1 MTSPSPLRRF
11 LHKLGPGLLF
21 AAAAIG
27 VSHLVQSTRAGA
39 GWGLAMA
46 AFIVFANALK
56 YPAFRFGPHYAAA
69 TQTSLLQGYR
79 NQGTWAL
86 VLYLLLTLGTMFAVQ
101 AAVTM
106 VTAGL
111 LAAWLGIEASP
122 VVLSAVILAGCF
134 GLLVIGR
141 YHWLDRVT
149 KVLVATLTIATI
161 IATGAAL
168 GHIDWAT
175 EQWILPA
182 DAYDGATLVFLAALI
197 GWMPSAIDVAVW
209 NSLWTLAKSSDDE
222 EPAEM
227 QSTMTDF
234 HVGYVGTAF
243 LALCFM
249 LLGTGVMHGKG
260 IAFEKSAGAFAGQV
274 LELYST
280 TLGPWSGP
288 IIGLSAVVVMFSTTL
303 AVLDGFPRALGVLAT
318 RFVADET
325 RDDYE
330 LTSPLARNAYRG
342 SMVALALGALVIV
355 FWLQSSLKAMV
366 DVATT
371 LSFLTAPL
379 LALLNHRA
387 VFAPEVGDDARP
399 GPVLRWWSIVG
410 IVVMSAFAIGWLW
423 FRFVGR

>member
-1 MTSPSPLRRF
+1 MSRSPSALQRF

-86 VLYLLLTLGTMFAVQ
+86 VLYLLLTLGTMFTVQ

-111 LAAWLGIEASP
+111 LAAWLGVQASP
-122 VVLSAVILAGCF
+122 VLLSAAILAGCF
-134 GLLVIGR
+134 VLLLVGR

-149 KVLVATLTIATI
+149 KVLVGTLTVATI

-168 GHIDWAT
+168 GYVDWGRET
-175 EQWILPA
+175 WILPA
-182 DAYDGATLVFLAALI
+182 EAFDGATLAFLAALI

-222 EPAEM
+222 EPAELGN
-227 QSTMTDF
+227 TMTDF
-234 HVGYVGTAF
+234 HVGYIGTAG

-249 LLGTGVMHGKG
+249 LLGTGVMHGRG
-260 IAFEKSAGAFAGQV
+260 IEFEQSAGAFAGQV
-274 LELYST
+274 LELYTT

-318 RFVADET
+318 RFVGDET
-325 RDDYE
+325 PDDYE
-330 LTSPLARNAYRG
+330 LESPLARKAYRG

-355 FWLQSSLKAMV
+355 FWLQSSLKGMV

-371 LSFLTAPL
+371 LSFLTAPM
-379 LALLNHRA
+379 LAFLNHRA
-387 VFAPEVGDDARP
+387 VFSAEVPDEARP
-399 GPVLRWWSIVG
+399 GPVLQWWSIIG
-410 IVVMSAFAIGWLW
+410 IVLMSGFAVAWLVY
-423 FRFVGR
+423 RLG